1 VAARRNF
8 ASRPGS
14 QAFRHGHTGEKNRLS
29 GLAAGESRPVASVRS
44 AVREEPVKLAPGS
57 SSCFVA
63 RPAVQHPDDIP
74 RRGTTKLTRAA
85 RNLIVLGVLAV
96 LAMPTPALASAN
108 QVLRDCIRDGKLDRK
123 YSNEELR
130 KAKDNLPADSDEYSD
145 CGDVISSAIK
155 GGSDRG
161 KGAGGP
167 GVGGTDPAGEAA
179 ARTGDQGELS
189 AIASGG
195 GGDPPKVDVGGT
207 SLEPDSSGFFNLAGA
222 ANEVPLPLL
231 FALILLALLALAS
244 GLAAV
249 RERVP
254 ALARI
259 PLLSKIPAPRVPFFQ
274 RRR

>member
-1 VAARRNF
+1 MAARRNF
-8 ASRPGS
+8 ASLRGS
-14 QAFRHGHTGEKNRLS
+14 QAFRHAKSGKKDRLS
-29 GLAAGESRPVASVRS
+29 GLVAGEAGPVASVRA

-57 SSCFVA
+57 SSCRVA
-63 RPAVQHPDDIP
+63 RPAAQHPDDIP
-74 RRGTTKLTRAA
+74 RGGILTLTRAV

-96 LAMPTPALASAN
+96 LAMPTSALASAD
-108 QVLRDCIRDGKLDRK
+108 QVLRDCIQDGKLDRK
-123 YSNEELR
+123 YSNAELR

-145 CGDVISSAIK
+145 CSDVIASAIK

-161 KGAGGP
+161 QGAGSP
-167 GVGGTDPAGEAA
+167 GVGGSDPAGEAA
-179 ARTGDQGELS
+179 ARGEDQGDLA
-189 AIASGG
+189 AIASGE
-195 GGDPPKVDVGGT
+195 GDPPTVDIGGA

-231 FALILLALLALAS
+231 FALILLGLFALAS
-244 GLAAV
+244 GLAAM

-259 PLLSKIPAPRVPFFQ
+259 PLLSKIPTPRVPFFQ

>member
-1 VAARRNF
+1 
-8 ASRPGS
+8 
-14 QAFRHGHTGEKNRLS
+14 
-29 GLAAGESRPVASVRS
+29 
-44 AVREEPVKLAPGS
+44 
-57 SSCFVA
+57 
-63 RPAVQHPDDIP
+63 
-74 RRGTTKLTRAA
+74 
-85 RNLIVLGVLAV
+85 
-96 LAMPTPALASAN
+96 MPTAAFASAN
-108 QVLRDCIRDGKLDRK
+108 DVLRDCIRDGRLDRT

-145 CGDVISSAIK
+145 CSDVIASAIK

-161 KGAGGP
+161 RGAGSP

-179 ARTGDQGELS
+179 ARTSDQGDLA
-189 AIASGG
+189 AITSG
-195 GGDPPKVDVGGT
+195 DAEAPTVDVGGA

-231 FALILLALLALAS
+231 FALILLGLFAVAS
-244 GLAAV
+244 GLAAM

-259 PLLSKIPAPRVPFFQ
+259 PLLSKIPTPRVPFLQ